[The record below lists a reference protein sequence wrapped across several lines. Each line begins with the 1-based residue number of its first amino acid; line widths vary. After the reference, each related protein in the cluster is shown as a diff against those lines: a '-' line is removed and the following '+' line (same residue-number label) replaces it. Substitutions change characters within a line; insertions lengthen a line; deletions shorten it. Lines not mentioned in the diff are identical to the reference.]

1 MMEHNFTKAIE
12 GSISRSSEEH
22 LKYREKTEVII
33 REQNMDLKHDLDNL
47 QVNYNKMLRIPS
59 EKIVI

>member
-22 LKYREKTEVII
+22 SKYKEKTEAII
-33 REQNMDLKHDLDNL
+33 REQGMNLKHDLDNL
-47 QVNYNKMLRIPS
+47 QVYYNKML
-59 EKIVI
+59 